1 AYKDNR
7 INPMLDKFRSYAQT
21 KAAQVILALVLIPF
35 ALFGIDSYLNQAGNN
50 LSIAKV
56 DGYKIALPEY
66 NRAIENV
73 RNRMMSEGKKVDPA
87 MFDSFEFKESVV
99 DGLITK
105 QLINNDIKK
114 SQFKITDQ
122 QLSQYIIGMPDF
134 QKDGKFSQELYDKV
148 LQNNQLN
155 PKKFEESIRN
165 DLLIQQVR
173 DGLQKLT
180 FIPPNNLTE
189 TLKATSQQREVTVAE
204 FKTKEY
210 MAKANISEKDMQA
223 FYDQNKSKFLAP
235 EQVKAEFVVF
245 SLTSILP
252 SITVSEDEVK
262 AFYKTNADK
271 YQNQQQREASHILI
285 AASKN
290 AAPAEKAKAKA
301 KAEDVLGQI
310 KKNPKQFEE
319 LATKYSQDPES
330 AKKGGD
336 LGAFGRGMMVKPFDD
351 AVFSMKVNEISGI
364 VESDFGYHIIKL
376 TKVIGEGGG
385 FDAIKPQIKAELIYQ
400 KAQDK
405 YAALAEDFSNKVY
418 EQSSSLDVVS
428 KKFNLPIQKTDWI
441 SRNESDKFFKNEALM
456 NALYSKES
464 IKDRRNTE
472 AIEVT
477 PNNLISARV
486 VDYKAQST
494 KPFAEVKKSIEDYL
508 KFEAAKKLVATEGEA
523 ALKSVADAS
532 RKIDWQATVLVD
544 RKNTKGLSQAVTNH
558 AYKMPTDK
566 LPSYSGFVDGNNG
579 YVIVKVSKVAFP
591 NDDNEENKKEFAS
604 SYTEALSSE
613 YLSAYLK
620 GLKAKSSVSVNQK
633 FFEATQKN

>member
-1 AYKDNR
+1 
-7 INPMLDKFRSYAQT
+7 MLDKFRSYAQT

-73 RNRMMSEGKKVDPA
+73 RNRIMSEGKKVDPA

-122 QLSQYIIGMPDF
+122 QLSQYIIGMHDF

-319 LATKYSQDPES
+319 LAIKYSQDPES

-376 TKVIGEGGG
+376 TRVIGEGGG

-544 RKNTKGLSQAVTNH
+544 RKNTKGLSQAITNQ

-579 YVIVKVSKVAFP
+579 YVIIKVSKVAFP
-591 NDDNEENKKEFAS
+591 NDDNEENKKEFAA

-620 GLKAKSSVSVNQK
+620 GLKAKASVSVNQK

>member
-1 AYKDNR
+1 
-7 INPMLDKFRSYAQT
+7 MLEKFRSYAQT
-21 KAAQVILALVLIPF
+21 KAAKIILALILVPF

-56 DGYKIALPEY
+56 NGYKIALPEY

-73 RNRMMSEGKKVDPA
+73 RNRIMSEGKKVDPA
-87 MFDSFEFKESVV
+87 MFDSFEFKESVI

-105 QLINNDIKK
+105 QLLNNDIKK
-114 SQFKITDQ
+114 SRFRITDQ
-122 QLSQYIIGMPDF
+122 QLSQYIIGMPEF
-134 QKDGKFSQELYDKV
+134 QKDGKFSQEIYDKV
-148 LQNNQLN
+148 LQNNQLT

-180 FIPPNNLTE
+180 FIPPNNLAE
-189 TLKATSQQREVTVAE
+189 TLKATSQQREISVAE

-210 MAKANISEKDMQA
+210 MTKANIAEKDMQA

-245 SLTSILP
+245 SLANILP
-252 SITVSEDEVK
+252 TINVTEDEIKSFFK
-262 AFYKTNADK
+262 ANADK

-290 AAPAEKAKAKA
+290 APPAEKAKAKA
-301 KAEDVLGQI
+301 KAEDLLNQI
-310 KKNPKQFEE
+310 RKNPKQFEE
-319 LATKYSQDPES
+319 LAKKYSQDPES

-336 LGAFGRGMMVKPFDD
+336 LGSFGRGMMVKPFDD
-351 AVFSMKVNEISGI
+351 AVFSMKVNEISNI

-376 TKVIGEGGG
+376 TKIIGEGGG
-385 FDAIKPQIKAELIYQ
+385 FDAMRPQIKAELIYQ
-400 KAQDK
+400 KGQEK
-405 YAALAEDFSNKVY
+405 FAALAEEFSNKVY
-418 EQSSSLDVVS
+418 EQSSSLDAVS
-428 KKFNLPIQKTDWI
+428 KRFNLPIQKTDWI
-441 SRNESDKFFKNEALM
+441 SRNDSDKFFKNEALM
-456 NALYSKES
+456 SALYSKES
-464 IKDRRNTE
+464 IKDHRNTE

-494 KPFAEVKKSIEDYL
+494 KPFADVRKNIEDYL
-508 KFEAAKKLVATEGEA
+508 KFESAKKMVASEGEV
-523 ALKSVADAS
+523 ALKSLTNAS
-532 RKIDWQATVLVD
+532 HKIDWQPATLVD
-544 RKNTKGLSQAVTNH
+544 RKNTKGLSDAVVNH

-566 LPSYSGFVDGNNG
+566 LPSYSGFMDGNNG
-579 YVIVKVSKVAFP
+579 YVIVKVNKVSFP
-591 NDDNEENKKEFAS
+591 NESNEENKQAFAS
-604 SYTEALSSE
+604 DYSEALSAE

-620 GLKAKSSVSVNQK
+620 GLKAKASVSVNQK
-633 FFEATQKN
+633 FFETSQKN

>member
-1 AYKDNR
+1 
-7 INPMLDKFRSYAQT
+7 MLDKFRSYAQT

-56 DGYKIALPEY
+56 DGYKITLPEY

-73 RNRMMSEGKKVDPA
+73 RNRIMSEGKKVDPA

-114 SQFKITDQ
+114 SKFKITDL
-122 QLSQYIIGMPDF
+122 QLSQYIIGMPEF

-155 PKKFEESIRN
+155 PKKFEENIRN

-173 DGLQKLT
+173 DGLRKLT

-210 MAKANISEKDMQA
+210 MVKASVNEKDMQA
-223 FYDQNKSKFLAP
+223 FYDKNKSKFLAP

-252 SITVSEDEVK
+252 TINVSEDEVK

-301 KAEDVLGQI
+301 KAEDVFNQV

-336 LGAFGRGMMVKPFDD
+336 LGVFGRGMMVKPFDD
-351 AVFSMKVNEISGI
+351 AVFSMKVNEISSI

-376 TKVIGEGGG
+376 TKVIGDGGG
-385 FDAIKPQIKAELIYQ
+385 FDAIKLQIKAELIYQ

-405 YAALAEDFSNKVY
+405 FAALAEDFSNMVY
-418 EQSSSLDVVS
+418 EQSSSLDAVS
-428 KKFNLPIQKTDWI
+428 KKFSLPIQKTDWI
-441 SRNESDKFFKNEALM
+441 SRSDSDKFFKNEALM

-464 IKDRRNTE
+464 IKDHRNTE

-486 VDYKAQST
+486 VDYKAQTT
-494 KPFAEVKKSIEDYL
+494 KPFTDVKTSIEDYL
-508 KFEAAKKLVATEGEA
+508 KFEAAKKLVASEGEV
-523 ALKSVADAS
+523 ALKSIVDAS
-532 RKIDWQATVLVD
+532 RKIDWQAAVLVD
-544 RKNTKGLSQAVTNH
+544 RKNAKGLSDAVINH

-566 LPSYSGFVDGNNG
+566 LPSYSGFVDGDNG
-579 YVIVKVSKVAFP
+579 YVIVKVSQVSFP
-591 NDDNEENKKEFAS
+591 NDDNEENKNEFAS
-604 SYTEALSSE
+604 SYSEALSFE

-620 GLKAKSSVSVNQK
+620 GLKAKASVSVNQK
-633 FFEATQKN
+633 FFETTQKN

>member
-1 AYKDNR
+1 
-7 INPMLDKFRSYAQT
+7 MLDTFRKYAQT
-21 KAAQVILALVLIPF
+21 KAAKVILALILVPF

-56 DGYKIALPEY
+56 NGYKIALPEY
-66 NRAIENV
+66 NRAIESV
-73 RNRMMSEGKKVDPA
+73 RNRMTSEGKKVDPA

-105 QLINNDIKK
+105 QLLNNDIKK
-114 SQFKITDQ
+114 SKFKITDQ
-122 QLSQYIIGMPDF
+122 QLSQYIVGMPEF

-148 LQNNQLN
+148 LQNNQLT

-180 FIPPNNLTE
+180 FIPPNNLAE
-189 TLKATSQQREVTVAE
+189 TLKATSQQREVSVAE

-210 MAKANISEKDMQA
+210 MAKATIAEKDMQS
-223 FYDQNKSKFLAP
+223 FYDQNKAKFLAP

-245 SLTSILP
+245 SLPSILP
-252 SITVSEDEVK
+252 SINVTEDEVK

-290 AAPAEKAKAKA
+290 APPAEKAKARA
-301 KAEDVLGQI
+301 KAEDILGQI
-310 KKNPKQFEE
+310 KKNPKQFEA

-330 AKKGGD
+330 AKKGGE

-351 AVFSMKVNEISGI
+351 AVFSMKVNEVSSI

-376 TKVIGEGGG
+376 TKIIGEGGG
-385 FDAIKPQIKAELIYQ
+385 FDAMKPQIKAELIFQ
-400 KAQDK
+400 KGQEK
-405 YAALAEDFSNKVY
+405 FAALTEEFSNKVY
-418 EQSSSLDVVS
+418 EQSASLDAVS

-441 SRNESDKFFKNEALM
+441 SRNDSDKFFKNEALM
-456 NALYSKES
+456 NALYTKES
-464 IKDRRNTE
+464 IKDHRNTE

-494 KPFAEVKKSIEDYL
+494 KPFADVKKNIEDYL
-508 KFEAAKKLVATEGEA
+508 KFEAAKKTVLSEGEL

-532 RKIDWQATVLVD
+532 RKIEWQTAVLVD
-544 RKNTKGLSQAVTNH
+544 RKNTKGLSDAVINQ

-579 YVIVKVSKVAFP
+579 YVIVKVNKVAFP
-591 NDDNEENKKEFAS
+591 NDNNEENKKAFAS
-604 SYTEALSSE
+604 EYTEALSAE
-613 YLSAYLK
+613 YLSGYLK
-620 GLKAKSSVSVNQK
+620 GLKAKASVSVNQK

>member
-1 AYKDNR
+1 
-7 INPMLDKFRSYAQT
+7 MLEKFRSYAQT
-21 KAAQVILALVLIPF
+21 KAAQVILALILIPF

-56 DGYKIALPEY
+56 NGYKIALPEY

-99 DGLITK
+99 DGLISK
-105 QLINNDIKK
+105 QLVNNDIKK
-114 SQFKITDQ
+114 SKFKITDQ
-122 QLSQYIIGMPDF
+122 QLSQYIIGMPEF
-134 QKDGKFSQELYDKV
+134 QKEGKFSQELYDKV
-148 LQNNQLN
+148 LQNNQLT

-180 FIPPNNLTE
+180 FIPPNNLAE
-189 TLKATSQQREVTVAE
+189 TLKATSQQREISVAE

-210 MAKANISEKDMQA
+210 MAKANIAEKDMQA

-245 SLTSILP
+245 SLASILP
-252 SITVSEDEVK
+252 TINVTDDEIK
-262 AFYKTNADK
+262 AFYKTNSDK

-301 KAEDVLGQI
+301 KAEDLLSQI
-310 KKNPKQFEE
+310 RKNPKQFEE

-330 AKKGGD
+330 AKKGGE
-336 LGAFGRGMMVKPFDD
+336 LGVFGRGMMVKPFDD
-351 AVFSMKVNEISGI
+351 AVFSMKVNEISNI

-376 TKVIGEGGG
+376 TKIIGEGGG
-385 FDAIKPQIKAELIYQ
+385 FDTMKPQIKAELIYQ
-400 KAQDK
+400 KGQEK
-405 YAALAEDFSNKVY
+405 FAALAEEFSNKVY
-418 EQSSSLDVVS
+418 EQSSSLDAVS

-441 SRNESDKFFKNEALM
+441 GRNDSDKFFKNETLI
-456 NALYSKES
+456 NAVFSKES
-464 IKDRRNTE
+464 IKDHRNTE

-494 KPFAEVKKSIEDYL
+494 KPFADVKKNIEDYL
-508 KFEAAKKLVATEGEA
+508 KFEAAKKTVASEGEA
-523 ALKSVADAS
+523 ALKTISDTS
-532 RKIDWQATVLVD
+532 RKIDWQPAVLVD
-544 RKNTKGLSQAVTNH
+544 RKNTKGLSEAVINH

-579 YVIVKVSKVAFP
+579 YVIVKVNKVAFP
-591 NDDNEENKKEFAS
+591 NDNNEENKKAFAS
-604 SYTEALSSE
+604 DYSEALTAE

-620 GLKAKSSVSVNQK
+620 GLKAKASVSVNQK
-633 FFEATQKN
+633 FFETTQKN

>member
-1 AYKDNR
+1 
-7 INPMLDKFRSYAQT
+7 MLEKFRSYAQT
-21 KAAQVILALVLIPF
+21 KAAQIILALILVPF

-56 DGYKIALPEY
+56 NGYKIALPEY

-73 RNRMMSEGKKVDPA
+73 RNRIMSEGKKVDPA
-87 MFDSFEFKESVV
+87 MFDSFEFKESVI

-105 QLINNDIKK
+105 QLLNNDIKK
-114 SQFKITDQ
+114 SKFKITDQ
-122 QLSQYIIGMPDF
+122 QLSQYIIGMPEF
-134 QKDGKFSQELYDKV
+134 QKDGKFSQEIYDKV
-148 LQNNQLN
+148 LQNNQLT

-180 FIPPNNLTE
+180 FIPPSNLEE
-189 TLKATSQQREVTVAE
+189 TLKATSQQREISIAE

-210 MAKANISEKDMQA
+210 MAKANIAEKDMQA

-245 SLTSILP
+245 SLANILP
-252 SITVSEDEVK
+252 TINVTEDEIK
-262 AFYKTNADK
+262 SFYKTNADK

-290 AAPAEKAKAKA
+290 APPAEKAKAKA
-301 KAEDVLGQI
+301 KAEDILNQI
-310 KKNPKQFEE
+310 RKSPKQFEE

-351 AVFSMKVNEISGI
+351 AVFSMKVNEISNI

-376 TKVIGEGGG
+376 TKIIGEGGG
-385 FDAIKPQIKAELIYQ
+385 FDSMRPQIKAELIYQ
-400 KAQDK
+400 KGQEK
-405 YAALAEDFSNKVY
+405 FAALAEEFSNKVY
-418 EQSSSLDVVS
+418 EQSSSLDAVS

-441 SRNESDKFFKNEALM
+441 SRNDSDKFFKNETLM
-456 NALYSKES
+456 SALYSKES

-486 VDYKAQST
+486 VDYKAQTS
-494 KPFAEVKKSIEDYL
+494 KPFADVKKNIEDYL
-508 KFEAAKKLVATEGEA
+508 KFESAKKTVAKEGETV
-523 ALKSVADAS
+523 LKSLADTS
-532 RKIDWQATVLVD
+532 RKIDWQPSVLVD
-544 RKNTKGLSQAVTNH
+544 RKNTKDFSDAVINH

-566 LPSYSGFVDGNNG
+566 LPSYSGFMDGNNG
-579 YVIVKVSKVAFP
+579 YIIVKVNKVAFP
-591 NDDNEENKKEFAS
+591 NDSNEENKKAFAS
-604 SYTEALSSE
+604 DYTEALSAE

-620 GLKAKSSVSVNQK
+620 GLKAKASVSVNQK
-633 FFEATQKN
+633 FFETSQKN

>member
-1 AYKDNR
+1 
-7 INPMLDKFRSYAQT
+7 MLDKFREYGQT
-21 KAAQVILALVLIPF
+21 KAAQFILALISISF
-35 ALFGIDSYLNQAGNN
+35 MLFGIDSYLNQAGNN

-210 MAKANISEKDMQA
+210 MTKANISEKDMQA
-223 FYDQNKSKFLAP
+223 FYDQNKAKFLAP

>member
-1 AYKDNR
+1 
-7 INPMLDKFRSYAQT
+7 MLEKFRSYAQT
-21 KAAQVILALVLIPF
+21 KAAQVILALILIPF

-56 DGYKIALPEY
+56 NGYKIALPEY

-99 DGLITK
+99 DGLISK
-105 QLINNDIKK
+105 QLVNNDIKK
-114 SQFKITDQ
+114 SKFKITDQ
-122 QLSQYIIGMPDF
+122 QLSQYIIGMPEF
-134 QKDGKFSQELYDKV
+134 QKEGKFSQELYDKV
-148 LQNNQLN
+148 LQNNQLT

-180 FIPPNNLTE
+180 FIPPNNLAE
-189 TLKATSQQREVTVAE
+189 TLKTTSQQREISVAE

-210 MAKANISEKDMQA
+210 MAKANIAEKDIQA

-245 SLTSILP
+245 SLANILP
-252 SITVSEDEVK
+252 TINVTDDEIK
-262 AFYKTNADK
+262 AFYKTNSDK

-301 KAEDVLGQI
+301 KAEDLLSQI
-310 KKNPKQFEE
+310 RKNPKQFEE

-330 AKKGGD
+330 AKKGGE
-336 LGAFGRGMMVKPFDD
+336 LGAFGRGMMVKPFDE
-351 AVFSMKVNEISGI
+351 AVFSMKVNEISNI

-376 TKVIGEGGG
+376 TKIIGEGGG
-385 FDAIKPQIKAELIYQ
+385 FDAMKPQIKAELIYQ
-400 KAQDK
+400 KGQEK
-405 YAALAEDFSNKVY
+405 FAALAEEFSNKVY
-418 EQSSSLDVVS
+418 EQSSSLDAVS

-441 SRNESDKFFKNEALM
+441 GRNDSDKFFKNETLM

-464 IKDRRNTE
+464 IKDHRNTE

-494 KPFAEVKKSIEDYL
+494 KPFADVKKNIEDYL
-508 KFEAAKKLVATEGEA
+508 KFEAAKKTVASEGEA
-523 ALKSVADAS
+523 ALKTISDTS
-532 RKIDWQATVLVD
+532 RKIDWQPAVLVD
-544 RKNTKGLSQAVTNH
+544 RKNTKGLSEAVINH

-579 YVIVKVSKVAFP
+579 YVIVKVNKVAFP
-591 NDDNEENKKEFAS
+591 NDNNEENKKTFAS
-604 SYTEALSSE
+604 DYSEALTAE

-620 GLKAKSSVSVNQK
+620 GLKSKASVSVNQK
-633 FFEATQKN
+633 FFETTQKN

>member
-1 AYKDNR
+1 
-7 INPMLDKFRSYAQT
+7 MLEKFRSYAQT
-21 KAAQVILALVLIPF
+21 KAAQVILALILIPF

-56 DGYKIALPEY
+56 NGYKIALPEY

-73 RNRMMSEGKKVDPA
+73 RNRMMTEGKKVDPA

-99 DGLITK
+99 DGLISK
-105 QLINNDIKK
+105 QLVNNDIKK
-114 SQFKITDQ
+114 SKFKITDQ
-122 QLSQYIIGMPDF
+122 QLSQYIIGMPEF

-148 LQNNQLN
+148 LQNNQLT

-180 FIPPNNLTE
+180 FIPPNNLAE
-189 TLKATSQQREVTVAE
+189 TLKATSQQREISVAE

-210 MAKANISEKDMQA
+210 MAKANIAEKEMQA

-245 SLTSILP
+245 SLASILP
-252 SITVSEDEVK
+252 TINVTEDEIK
-262 AFYKTNADK
+262 TFYKTNSDK

-301 KAEDVLGQI
+301 KAEELLSQI
-310 KKNPKQFEE
+310 RKNPKQFEE

-330 AKKGGD
+330 AKKGGE

-351 AVFSMKVNEISGI
+351 AVFSMKVNEISNI

-376 TKVIGEGGG
+376 TKIIGEGGS
-385 FDAIKPQIKAELIYQ
+385 FDSMKPQIKAELIYQ
-400 KAQDK
+400 KGQEK
-405 YAALAEDFSNKVY
+405 FAALAEEFSNKVY
-418 EQSSSLDVVS
+418 EQSSSLDAVS

-441 SRNESDKFFKNEALM
+441 SRNDSDKFFKNETLM

-464 IKDRRNTE
+464 IKDHRNTE

-494 KPFAEVKKSIEDYL
+494 KPFTDVKKNIEDYL
-508 KFEAAKKLVATEGEA
+508 KFEAAKKTVASEGEA
-523 ALKSVADAS
+523 ALKTISDTS
-532 RKIDWQATVLVD
+532 RKIDWQPAVLVD
-544 RKNTKGLSQAVTNH
+544 RKNTKGLSEAVINH

-579 YVIVKVSKVAFP
+579 YVIVKVNKVSFP
-591 NDDNEENKKEFAS
+591 NDNNEENKKAFALD
-604 SYTEALSSE
+604 YTEALTSE

-620 GLKAKSSVSVNQK
+620 GLKAKASVSVNQK
-633 FFEATQKN
+633 FFETAQKN

>member
-1 AYKDNR
+1 
-7 INPMLDKFRSYAQT
+7 MLDKFRSYAQT

-73 RNRMMSEGKKVDPA
+73 RNRMMSEGKKLDPA

-210 MAKANISEKDMQA
+210 MAKANISEKDMQT

-486 VDYKAQST
+486 VDYQAQST

>member
-1 AYKDNR
+1 
-7 INPMLDKFRSYAQT
+7 MLDKFRSYAQT

-223 FYDQNKSKFLAP
+223 FYEQNKSKFLAP

-613 YLSAYLK
+613 YLRAYLK

>member
-1 AYKDNR
+1 
-7 INPMLDKFRSYAQT
+7 MLDKFRSYAQT

-252 SITVSEDEVK
+252 SITLSEDEVK

-523 ALKSVADAS
+523 ALKSVNDAS

>member
-1 AYKDNR
+1 
-7 INPMLDKFRSYAQT
+7 MLDKFRSYAQT

-134 QKDGKFSQELYDKV
+134 QKAGKFSQELYDKV

-252 SITVSEDEVK
+252 SIAVSEDEVK

>member
-1 AYKDNR
+1 
-7 INPMLDKFRSYAQT
+7 MLEKFRSYAQT
-21 KAAQVILALVLIPF
+21 KAAKIILALILVPF

-56 DGYKIALPEY
+56 NGYKIALPEY

-73 RNRMMSEGKKVDPA
+73 RNRIMSEGKKVDPA
-87 MFDSFEFKESVV
+87 MFDSFEFKESVI

-105 QLINNDIKK
+105 QLLNNDIKK
-114 SQFKITDQ
+114 SRFRITDQ
-122 QLSQYIIGMPDF
+122 QLSQYIIGMPEF
-134 QKDGKFSQELYDKV
+134 QKDGKFSQEIYDKV
-148 LQNNQLN
+148 LQNNQLT

-180 FIPPNNLTE
+180 FIPPNNLAE
-189 TLKATSQQREVTVAE
+189 TLKATSQQREISIAE

-210 MAKANISEKDMQA
+210 MTKANIAEKDMQA

-245 SLTSILP
+245 SLANILP
-252 SITVSEDEVK
+252 TINVTEDEIK
-262 AFYKTNADK
+262 SFYKANADK

-290 AAPAEKAKAKA
+290 APPAEKAKAKA
-301 KAEDVLGQI
+301 KAEDVLNQVR
-310 KKNPKQFEE
+310 KNPKQFEE

-336 LGAFGRGMMVKPFDD
+336 LGSFSRGMMVKPFDD
-351 AVFSMKVNEISGI
+351 AVFSMKVNEISNI

-376 TKVIGEGGG
+376 TKIIGEGGG
-385 FDAIKPQIKAELIYQ
+385 FDAMRPQIKAELIYQ
-400 KAQDK
+400 KGQEK
-405 YAALAEDFSNKVY
+405 FAALAEEFSNKVY
-418 EQSSSLDVVS
+418 EQSSSLDAVS
-428 KKFNLPIQKTDWI
+428 KRFNLPIQKTDWI
-441 SRNESDKFFKNEALM
+441 SRKDSDKFFKNEALM
-456 NALYSKES
+456 SALYSKES
-464 IKDRRNTE
+464 IKDHRNTE

-494 KPFAEVKKSIEDYL
+494 KPFADVKKNIEDYL
-508 KFEAAKKLVATEGEA
+508 KFESAKKMVASEGEA
-523 ALKSVADAS
+523 ALKSLTDAS
-532 RKIDWQATVLVD
+532 RKIDWQPATLVD
-544 RKNTKGLSQAVTNH
+544 RKNTKGLSDAVVNH

-566 LPSYSGFVDGNNG
+566 LPSYSGFIDGNNG
-579 YVIVKVSKVAFP
+579 YVIVKVNKVSFP
-591 NDDNEENKKEFAS
+591 NDSNEENKQAFAS
-604 SYTEALSSE
+604 DYSEALSAE

-620 GLKAKSSVSVNQK
+620 GLKAKASVSVNQK
-633 FFEATQKN
+633 FFETSQKN

>member
-1 AYKDNR
+1 
-7 INPMLDKFRSYAQT
+7 MLDKFRSYAQT

-73 RNRMMSEGKKVDPA
+73 RNRIMSEGKKVDPA

-245 SLTSILP
+245 SLSSILP
-252 SITVSEDEVK
+252 SITLSEDEVK

-319 LATKYSQDPES
+319 LAIKYSQDPES

-376 TKVIGEGGG
+376 TRVIGEGGG

-441 SRNESDKFFKNEALM
+441 SQNESDKFFKNEALM

-544 RKNTKGLSQAVTNH
+544 RKNTKGLSQAITNQ

-579 YVIVKVSKVAFP
+579 YVIIKVSKVAFP
-591 NDDNEENKKEFAS
+591 NDDNEENKKEFAA
-604 SYTEALSSE
+604 SYAEALSSE

-633 FFEATQKN
+633 FFETTQKN

>member
-1 AYKDNR
+1 
-7 INPMLDKFRSYAQT
+7 MLDKFRSYAQT

-56 DGYKIALPEY
+56 DSYKITLPEY

>member
-1 AYKDNR
+1 
-7 INPMLDKFRSYAQT
+7 MLEKFRSYAQT
-21 KAAQVILALVLIPF
+21 KAAKIILALILVPF

-56 DGYKIALPEY
+56 NGYKIALPEY

-73 RNRMMSEGKKVDPA
+73 RNRIMSEGKKVDPA
-87 MFDSFEFKESVV
+87 MFDSFEFKESVI

-105 QLINNDIKK
+105 QLLNNDIKK
-114 SQFKITDQ
+114 SRFRITDQ
-122 QLSQYIIGMPDF
+122 QLSQYIIGMPEF
-134 QKDGKFSQELYDKV
+134 QKDGKFSQEIYDKV
-148 LQNNQLN
+148 LQNNQLT

-180 FIPPNNLTE
+180 FIPPNNLAE
-189 TLKATSQQREVTVAE
+189 TLKATSQQREISIAE

-210 MAKANISEKDMQA
+210 MTKANIAEKDMQA

-245 SLTSILP
+245 SLANILP
-252 SITVSEDEVK
+252 TINVTEDEIK
-262 AFYKTNADK
+262 SFYKANADK

-290 AAPAEKAKAKA
+290 APPAEKEKAKA
-301 KAEDVLGQI
+301 KAEDVLNQI
-310 KKNPKQFEE
+310 RKNPKQFAE

-336 LGAFGRGMMVKPFDD
+336 LGSFGRGMMVKPFDD
-351 AVFSMKVNEISGI
+351 AVFSMKVNEISNV

-376 TKVIGEGGG
+376 TKIIGEGGG
-385 FDAIKPQIKAELIYQ
+385 FDAMRPQIKAELIYQ
-400 KAQDK
+400 KGQEK
-405 YAALAEDFSNKVY
+405 FAALAEEFSNKVY
-418 EQSSSLDVVS
+418 EQSSSLDAVS
-428 KKFNLPIQKTDWI
+428 KRFNLPIQKTDWI
-441 SRNESDKFFKNEALM
+441 SRNDSDKFFKNEALM
-456 NALYSKES
+456 SALYAKES
-464 IKDRRNTE
+464 IKDHRNTE

-494 KPFAEVKKSIEDYL
+494 KPFADVRKNIEDYL
-508 KFEAAKKLVATEGEA
+508 KFESAKKMVASEGEA
-523 ALKSVADAS
+523 ALKSLTDAS
-532 RKIDWQATVLVD
+532 SKIQWQPATLVD
-544 RKNTKGLSQAVTNH
+544 RKNTKGLSDAVVNH

-566 LPSYSGFVDGNNG
+566 LPSYSGFIDGNNG
-579 YVIVKVSKVAFP
+579 YVIVKVNKVSFP
-591 NDDNEENKKEFAS
+591 NDSNEENKQAFAS
-604 SYTEALSSE
+604 DYSEALSAE

-620 GLKAKSSVSVNQK
+620 GLKAKASVSVNQK
-633 FFEATQKN
+633 FFETSQKN

>member
-1 AYKDNR
+1 
-7 INPMLDKFRSYAQT
+7 MLDKFRSYAQT

-223 FYDQNKSKFLAP
+223 FYEQNKSKFLAP

-376 TKVIGEGGG
+376 TKIIGEGGG

>member
-1 AYKDNR
+1 
-7 INPMLDKFRSYAQT
+7 MLEKFRSYAQT
-21 KAAQVILALVLIPF
+21 KAAKIILALILVPF

-56 DGYKIALPEY
+56 NGYKIALPEY

-73 RNRMMSEGKKVDPA
+73 RNRIMSEGKKVDPA
-87 MFDSFEFKESVV
+87 MFDSFEFKESVI

-105 QLINNDIKK
+105 QLLNNDIKK
-114 SQFKITDQ
+114 SRFRITDQ
-122 QLSQYIIGMPDF
+122 QLSQYIIGMPEF
-134 QKDGKFSQELYDKV
+134 QKDGKFSQEIYDKV
-148 LQNNQLN
+148 LQNNQLT

-180 FIPPNNLTE
+180 FIPPNNLAE
-189 TLKATSQQREVTVAE
+189 TLKATSQQREISIAE

-210 MAKANISEKDMQA
+210 MTKANIAEKDMQA

-245 SLTSILP
+245 SLANILP
-252 SITVSEDEVK
+252 TINVTEDEIK
-262 AFYKTNADK
+262 SFYKANADK

-290 AAPAEKAKAKA
+290 APPAEKAKAKA
-301 KAEDVLGQI
+301 KAEDVLNQVR
-310 KKNPKQFEE
+310 KNPKQFEE

-336 LGAFGRGMMVKPFDD
+336 LGSFSRGMMVKPFDD
-351 AVFSMKVNEISGI
+351 AVFSMKVNEISNI

-376 TKVIGEGGG
+376 TKIIGEGGG
-385 FDAIKPQIKAELIYQ
+385 FDAMRPQIKAELIYQ
-400 KAQDK
+400 KGQEK
-405 YAALAEDFSNKVY
+405 FAALTEEFSNKVY
-418 EQSSSLDVVS
+418 EQSSSLDAVS
-428 KKFNLPIQKTDWI
+428 KRFNLPIQKTDWI
-441 SRNESDKFFKNEALM
+441 SRKDSDKFFKNEALM
-456 NALYSKES
+456 SALYSKES
-464 IKDRRNTE
+464 IKDHRNTE

-494 KPFAEVKKSIEDYL
+494 KPFADVKKNIEDYL
-508 KFEAAKKLVATEGEA
+508 KFESAKKMVASEGEA
-523 ALKSVADAS
+523 ALKSLTDAS
-532 RKIDWQATVLVD
+532 RKIDWQPATLVD
-544 RKNTKGLSQAVTNH
+544 RKNTKGLSDAVVNH

-566 LPSYSGFVDGNNG
+566 LPSYSGFIDGNNG
-579 YVIVKVSKVAFP
+579 YVIVKVNKVSFP
-591 NDDNEENKKEFAS
+591 NDSNEENKQAFAS
-604 SYTEALSSE
+604 DYSEALSAE

-620 GLKAKSSVSVNQK
+620 GLKAKASVSVNQK
-633 FFEATQKN
+633 FFETSQKN

>member
-1 AYKDNR
+1 
-7 INPMLDKFRSYAQT
+7 MLEKFRSYAQT
-21 KAAQVILALVLIPF
+21 KAAKIILALILVPF

-56 DGYKIALPEY
+56 NGYKIALPEY

-73 RNRMMSEGKKVDPA
+73 RNRIMSEGKKVDPA
-87 MFDSFEFKESVV
+87 MFDSFEFKESVI

-105 QLINNDIKK
+105 QLLNNDIKK
-114 SQFKITDQ
+114 SRFRITDQ
-122 QLSQYIIGMPDF
+122 QLSQYIIGMPEF
-134 QKDGKFSQELYDKV
+134 QKDGKFSQEIYDKV
-148 LQNNQLN
+148 LQNNQLT

-180 FIPPNNLTE
+180 FIPPNNLAE
-189 TLKATSQQREVTVAE
+189 TLKATSQQREISIAE

-210 MAKANISEKDMQA
+210 MTKANIAEKDMQA

-245 SLTSILP
+245 SLANILP
-252 SITVSEDEVK
+252 TINVTEDEIK
-262 AFYKTNADK
+262 SFYKANADK

-290 AAPAEKAKAKA
+290 APPAEKEKAKA
-301 KAEDVLGQI
+301 KAEDVLNQI
-310 KKNPKQFEE
+310 RKNPKQFAE

-336 LGAFGRGMMVKPFDD
+336 LGSFGRGMMVKPFDD
-351 AVFSMKVNEISGI
+351 AVFSMKVNEISNI

-376 TKVIGEGGG
+376 TKIIGEGGG
-385 FDAIKPQIKAELIYQ
+385 FDAMRPQIKAELIYQ
-400 KAQDK
+400 KGQEK
-405 YAALAEDFSNKVY
+405 FAALAEEFSNKVY
-418 EQSSSLDVVS
+418 EQSSSLDAVS
-428 KKFNLPIQKTDWI
+428 KRFNLPIQKTDWI
-441 SRNESDKFFKNEALM
+441 SRNDSDKFFKNEALM
-456 NALYSKES
+456 SALYSKES
-464 IKDRRNTE
+464 IKDHRNTE

-494 KPFAEVKKSIEDYL
+494 KPFADVRKNIEDYL
-508 KFEAAKKLVATEGEA
+508 KFESAKKMVASEGEA
-523 ALKSVADAS
+523 ALKSLTDAS
-532 RKIDWQATVLVD
+532 SKIQWQPATLVD
-544 RKNTKGLSQAVTNH
+544 RKNTKGLSDAVVNH

-566 LPSYSGFVDGNNG
+566 LPSYSGFIDGNNG
-579 YVIVKVSKVAFP
+579 YVIVKVNKVSFP
-591 NDDNEENKKEFAS
+591 NDSNEENKQAFAS
-604 SYTEALSSE
+604 DYTEALSAE

-620 GLKAKSSVSVNQK
+620 GLKAKASVSVNQK
-633 FFEATQKN
+633 FFETSQKN

>member
-1 AYKDNR
+1 
-7 INPMLDKFRSYAQT
+7 
-21 KAAQVILALVLIPF
+21 
-35 ALFGIDSYLNQAGNN
+35 
-50 LSIAKV
+50 
-56 DGYKIALPEY
+56 
-66 NRAIENV
+66 
-73 RNRMMSEGKKVDPA
+73 MSEGKKVDPA
-87 MFDSFEFKESVV
+87 MFDSFEFRESVV
-99 DGLITK
+99 DGLISK
-105 QLINNDIKK
+105 QLVNNDIKK
-114 SQFKITDQ
+114 SKFKITDQ
-122 QLSQYIIGMPDF
+122 QLSQYIIGMPEF
-134 QKDGKFSQELYDKV
+134 QKEGKFSQELYDKV
-148 LQNNQLN
+148 LQNNQLT

-180 FIPPNNLTE
+180 FIPPNNLAE
-189 TLKATSQQREVTVAE
+189 TLKATSQQREISVAE

-210 MAKANISEKDMQA
+210 MAKANIAEKDIQA

-245 SLTSILP
+245 SLANILP
-252 SITVSEDEVK
+252 TINVTDDEIK
-262 AFYKTNADK
+262 AFYKTNSDK

-301 KAEDVLGQI
+301 KAEDLLSQI
-310 KKNPKQFEE
+310 RKNPKQFEE

-330 AKKGGD
+330 AKKGGE

-351 AVFSMKVNEISGI
+351 AVFSMKVNEISNI

-376 TKVIGEGGG
+376 TKIIGEGGG
-385 FDAIKPQIKAELIYQ
+385 FDAMKPQIKAELIYQ
-400 KAQDK
+400 KGQEK
-405 YAALAEDFSNKVY
+405 FAALAEEFSNKVY
-418 EQSSSLDVVS
+418 EQSSSLDAVS

-441 SRNESDKFFKNEALM
+441 GRNDSDKFFKNETLM

-464 IKDRRNTE
+464 IKDHRNTE

-494 KPFAEVKKSIEDYL
+494 KPFADVKKNIEDYL
-508 KFEAAKKLVATEGEA
+508 KFEAAKKTVASEGEA
-523 ALKSVADAS
+523 ALKTISDTS
-532 RKIDWQATVLVD
+532 RKIDWQPAVLVD
-544 RKNTKGLSQAVTNH
+544 RKNTKGLSEAVINH

-579 YVIVKVSKVAFP
+579 YVIVKVNKVAFP
-591 NDDNEENKKEFAS
+591 NDNNEENKKTFAS
-604 SYTEALSSE
+604 DYSEALTAE

-620 GLKAKSSVSVNQK
+620 GLKSKASVSVNQK
-633 FFEATQKN
+633 FFETTQKN

>member
-1 AYKDNR
+1 
-7 INPMLDKFRSYAQT
+7 MLEKFRSYAQT
-21 KAAQVILALVLIPF
+21 KAAQVILALILIPF

-56 DGYKIALPEY
+56 NGYKIALPEY

-73 RNRMMSEGKKVDPA
+73 RNRMMTEGKKVDPA

-99 DGLITK
+99 DGLISK
-105 QLINNDIKK
+105 QLVNNDIKK
-114 SQFKITDQ
+114 SKFKITDQ
-122 QLSQYIIGMPDF
+122 QLSQYIIGMPEF

-148 LQNNQLN
+148 LQNNQLT

-180 FIPPNNLTE
+180 FIPPNNLAE
-189 TLKATSQQREVTVAE
+189 TLKATSQQREISVAE

-210 MAKANISEKDMQA
+210 MAKANIAEKEMQA

-245 SLTSILP
+245 SLASILP
-252 SITVSEDEVK
+252 TINVTEDEIK
-262 AFYKTNADK
+262 TFYKTNSDK

-301 KAEDVLGQI
+301 KAEELLSQI
-310 KKNPKQFEE
+310 RKNPKQFEE

-330 AKKGGD
+330 AKKGGE

-351 AVFSMKVNEISGI
+351 AVFSMKVNEISNI

-376 TKVIGEGGG
+376 TKIIGEGGS
-385 FDAIKPQIKAELIYQ
+385 FDSMKPQIKAELIYQ
-400 KAQDK
+400 KGQEK
-405 YAALAEDFSNKVY
+405 FAALAEEFSNKVY
-418 EQSSSLDVVS
+418 EQSSSLDAVS

-441 SRNESDKFFKNEALM
+441 SRNDSDKFFKNETLM

-464 IKDRRNTE
+464 IKDHRNTE

-494 KPFAEVKKSIEDYL
+494 KPFTDVKKNIEDYL
-508 KFEAAKKLVATEGEA
+508 KFEAAKKTVASEGEA
-523 ALKSVADAS
+523 ALKTISDTS
-532 RKIDWQATVLVD
+532 RKIDWQPAVLVD
-544 RKNTKGLSQAVTNH
+544 RKNTKGLSEAVINH

-579 YVIVKVSKVAFP
+579 YVIVKVNKVSFP
-591 NDDNEENKKEFAS
+591 NDNNEENKKAFALD
-604 SYTEALSSE
+604 YTEALTSE

-620 GLKAKSSVSVNQK
+620 GLKAKASVSVNQK
-633 FFEATQKN
+633 FFEAAQKN

>member
-1 AYKDNR
+1 
-7 INPMLDKFRSYAQT
+7 MLDKFRSYAQT

-210 MAKANISEKDMQA
+210 MAKANISEKDMQT

-579 YVIVKVSKVAFP
+579 YVIIKVSKVAFP

>member
-1 AYKDNR
+1 
-7 INPMLDKFRSYAQT
+7 MLDKFRSYAQT

-73 RNRMMSEGKKVDPA
+73 RNRIMSEGKKVDPA

>member
-1 AYKDNR
+1 
-7 INPMLDKFRSYAQT
+7 MLDKFRSYAQT

-508 KFEAAKKLVATEGEA
+508 KFEAAKKLVTTEGEA

>member
-1 AYKDNR
+1 
-7 INPMLDKFRSYAQT
+7 MLDKFRSYAQT

-73 RNRMMSEGKKVDPA
+73 RNRMMSEGKKLDPA

>member
-1 AYKDNR
+1 
-7 INPMLDKFRSYAQT
+7 MLDKFRSYAQT

-56 DGYKIALPEY
+56 DGYKITLPEY

-73 RNRMMSEGKKVDPA
+73 RNRIMSEGKKVDPA

-114 SQFKITDQ
+114 SKFKITDL
-122 QLSQYIIGMPDF
+122 QLSQYIIGMPEF

-148 LQNNQLN
+148 LQNNQLK
-155 PKKFEESIRN
+155 PKKFEENIRN

-210 MAKANISEKDMQA
+210 MVKASVNEKDMQA
-223 FYDQNKSKFLAP
+223 FYDKNKSKFLAP

-252 SITVSEDEVK
+252 TINVSDDEVK

-301 KAEDVLGQI
+301 KAEDVFNQL

-336 LGAFGRGMMVKPFDD
+336 LGVFGRGMMVKPFDD
-351 AVFSMKVNEISGI
+351 AVFSMKVNEISSI

-376 TKVIGEGGG
+376 TKVIGDGGG

-405 YAALAEDFSNKVY
+405 FAALAEDFSNMVY
-418 EQSSSLDVVS
+418 EQSSSLDAVS
-428 KKFNLPIQKTDWI
+428 KKFSLPIQKTDWI
-441 SRNESDKFFKNEALM
+441 SRSDSDKFFKNEALM

-464 IKDRRNTE
+464 IKDHRNTE

-486 VDYKAQST
+486 VDYKAQTS
-494 KPFAEVKKSIEDYL
+494 KPFTDVKTSIEDYL
-508 KFEAAKKLVATEGEA
+508 KFEAAKKLVASEGEV
-523 ALKSVADAS
+523 ALKSIVDAS
-532 RKIDWQATVLVD
+532 RKIDWQAAVLVD
-544 RKNTKGLSQAVTNH
+544 RKNAKGLSDAVINH

-566 LPSYSGFVDGNNG
+566 LPSYSGFVDGDNG
-579 YVIVKVSKVAFP
+579 YVIVKVSQVSFP
-591 NDDNEENKKEFAS
+591 NDDNEENKNEFAS
-604 SYTEALSSE
+604 SYTEALSLE

-620 GLKAKSSVSVNQK
+620 GLKAKASVSVNQK
-633 FFEATQKN
+633 FFETTQKN

>member
-1 AYKDNR
+1 
-7 INPMLDKFRSYAQT
+7 MLDKFRSYAQT

>member
-1 AYKDNR
+1 
-7 INPMLDKFRSYAQT
+7 MLEKFRSYAQT
-21 KAAQVILALVLIPF
+21 KAAKIILALILVPF

-56 DGYKIALPEY
+56 NGYKIALPEY

-73 RNRMMSEGKKVDPA
+73 RNRIMSEGKKVDPA
-87 MFDSFEFKESVV
+87 MFDSFEFKESVI

-105 QLINNDIKK
+105 QLLNNDIKK
-114 SQFKITDQ
+114 SRFRITDQ
-122 QLSQYIIGMPDF
+122 QLSQYIIGMPEF
-134 QKDGKFSQELYDKV
+134 QKDGKFSQEIYDKV
-148 LQNNQLN
+148 LQNNQLT

-180 FIPPNNLTE
+180 FIPPNNLAE
-189 TLKATSQQREVTVAE
+189 TLKATSQQREISIAE

-210 MAKANISEKDMQA
+210 MTKANIAEKDMQA

-245 SLTSILP
+245 SLANILP
-252 SITVSEDEVK
+252 TINVTEDEIK
-262 AFYKTNADK
+262 SFYKANADK

-290 AAPAEKAKAKA
+290 APPVEKAKAKA
-301 KAEDVLGQI
+301 KAEDVLNQI
-310 KKNPKQFEE
+310 RKNPKQFEE

-336 LGAFGRGMMVKPFDD
+336 LGSFGRGMMVKPFDD
-351 AVFSMKVNEISGI
+351 AVFSMKVNEISNI

-376 TKVIGEGGG
+376 TKIIGEGGG
-385 FDAIKPQIKAELIYQ
+385 FDAMRPQIKAELIYQ
-400 KAQDK
+400 KGQEK
-405 YAALAEDFSNKVY
+405 FAALAEEFSNKVY
-418 EQSSSLDVVS
+418 EQSSSLDAVS
-428 KKFNLPIQKTDWI
+428 KRFNLPIQKTDWI
-441 SRNESDKFFKNEALM
+441 SRNDSDKFFKNEALM
-456 NALYSKES
+456 SALYAKES
-464 IKDRRNTE
+464 IKDHRNTE

-494 KPFAEVKKSIEDYL
+494 KPFADVRKNIEDYL
-508 KFEAAKKLVATEGEA
+508 KFESAKKMVASEGES
-523 ALKSVADAS
+523 ALKSLTDAS
-532 RKIDWQATVLVD
+532 RKIEWQPAILVD
-544 RKNTKGLSQAVTNH
+544 RKNTKGLSDAVVNH

-566 LPSYSGFVDGNNG
+566 LPSYSGFIDGNNG
-579 YVIVKVSKVAFP
+579 YVIVKVNKVSFP
-591 NDDNEENKKEFAS
+591 NDSNEENKQAFAS
-604 SYTEALSSE
+604 DYSEALSAE

-620 GLKAKSSVSVNQK
+620 GLKAKASVSVNQK
-633 FFEATQKN
+633 FFETSQKN

>member
-1 AYKDNR
+1 
-7 INPMLDKFRSYAQT
+7 MLEKFRSYAQT
-21 KAAQVILALVLIPF
+21 KAAKIILALILVPF

-56 DGYKIALPEY
+56 NGYKIALPEY

-73 RNRMMSEGKKVDPA
+73 RNRIMSEGKKVDPA
-87 MFDSFEFKESVV
+87 MFDSFEFKESVI

-105 QLINNDIKK
+105 QLLNNDIKK
-114 SQFKITDQ
+114 SRFRITDQ
-122 QLSQYIIGMPDF
+122 QLSQYIIGMPEF
-134 QKDGKFSQELYDKV
+134 QKDGKFSQEIYDKV
-148 LQNNQLN
+148 LQNNQLT

-180 FIPPNNLTE
+180 FIPPNNLAE
-189 TLKATSQQREVTVAE
+189 TLKATSQQREISVAE

-210 MAKANISEKDMQA
+210 MTKANIAEKDMQA

-245 SLTSILP
+245 SLANILP
-252 SITVSEDEVK
+252 TINVTEDEIK
-262 AFYKTNADK
+262 SFYKANADK

-290 AAPAEKAKAKA
+290 APPAEKAKAKA
-301 KAEDVLGQI
+301 KAEDVLNQI
-310 KKNPKQFEE
+310 RKNPKQFEE
-319 LATKYSQDPES
+319 LAKKYSQDPES

-336 LGAFGRGMMVKPFDD
+336 LGSFGRGMMVKPFDD
-351 AVFSMKVNEISGI
+351 AVFSMKVNEISNI

-376 TKVIGEGGG
+376 TKIIGEGGG
-385 FDAIKPQIKAELIYQ
+385 FDAMRPQIKAELIYQ
-400 KAQDK
+400 KGQEK
-405 YAALAEDFSNKVY
+405 FAALAEEFSNKVY
-418 EQSSSLDVVS
+418 EQSSSLDAVS
-428 KKFNLPIQKTDWI
+428 KRFNLPIQKTDWI
-441 SRNESDKFFKNEALM
+441 SRNDSDKFFKNEALM
-456 NALYSKES
+456 SALYSKES
-464 IKDRRNTE
+464 IKDHRNTE

-494 KPFAEVKKSIEDYL
+494 KPFADVRKNIEDYL
-508 KFEAAKKLVATEGEA
+508 KFESAKKMVASEGEV
-523 ALKSVADAS
+523 ALKSLTDAS
-532 RKIDWQATVLVD
+532 RKIDWQPTTLVD
-544 RKNTKGLSQAVTNH
+544 RKNTKGLSDAVVNH

-566 LPSYSGFVDGNNG
+566 LPSYSGFMDGNNG
-579 YVIVKVSKVAFP
+579 YVIVKVNKVSFP
-591 NDDNEENKKEFAS
+591 NESNEENKQAFAS
-604 SYTEALSSE
+604 DYSEALSAE

-620 GLKAKSSVSVNQK
+620 GLKAKASVSVNQK
-633 FFEATQKN
+633 FFETSQKN

>member
-1 AYKDNR
+1 
-7 INPMLDKFRSYAQT
+7 MLDKFRSYAQT
-21 KAAQVILALVLIPF
+21 KAAQVILALVLVPF
-35 ALFGIDSYLNQAGNN
+35 ALFGIDSYLNKVGNN
-50 LSIAKV
+50 LTIAKI
-56 DGYKIALPEY
+56 DGYKITLPEY

-73 RNRMMSEGKKVDPA
+73 RNRIMSEGKKVDPA

-99 DGLITK
+99 DGIITR

-114 SQFKITDQ
+114 SKFKITDL
-122 QLSQYIIGMPDF
+122 QLSQYIIGMPEF

-148 LQNNQLN
+148 LQNNQLK
-155 PKKFEESIRN
+155 PKKFEENIRN

-210 MAKANISEKDMQA
+210 MVKASVNEKDMQA
-223 FYDQNKSKFLAP
+223 FYDKNKSKFLAP

-252 SITVSEDEVK
+252 TINVSEDEVK

-301 KAEDVLGQI
+301 KAEDVFNQV

-336 LGAFGRGMMVKPFDD
+336 LGVFGRGMMVKPFDD
-351 AVFSMKVNEISGI
+351 AVFSMKVNEISSI

-376 TKVIGEGGG
+376 TKVIGDGGG
-385 FDAIKPQIKAELIYQ
+385 FDAIKLQIKAELIYQ

-405 YAALAEDFSNKVY
+405 FAALAEDFSNMVY
-418 EQSSSLDVVS
+418 EQSSSLDAVS
-428 KKFNLPIQKTDWI
+428 KKFSLPIQKTDWI
-441 SRNESDKFFKNEALM
+441 SRSDSDKFFKNEALM

-464 IKDRRNTE
+464 IKDHRNTE

-486 VDYKAQST
+486 VDYKAQTS
-494 KPFAEVKKSIEDYL
+494 KPFTDVKTSIEDYL
-508 KFEAAKKLVATEGEA
+508 KFEAAKKLVASEGEV
-523 ALKSVADAS
+523 ALKSIVDAS
-532 RKIDWQATVLVD
+532 RKIDWQAAVLVD
-544 RKNTKGLSQAVTNH
+544 RKNAKGLSDAVINH

-566 LPSYSGFVDGNNG
+566 LPSYSGFVDGDNG
-579 YVIVKVSKVAFP
+579 YVIVKVSQVSFP
-591 NDDNEENKKEFAS
+591 NDDNEDNKNEFAS
-604 SYTEALSSE
+604 SYTEALSLE

-620 GLKAKSSVSVNQK
+620 GLKAKASVSVNQK
-633 FFEATQKN
+633 FFETTQKN

>member
-1 AYKDNR
+1 
-7 INPMLDKFRSYAQT
+7 MLDKFRSYAQT

-494 KPFAEVKKSIEDYL
+494 KPFADVKKSIEDYL

-591 NDDNEENKKEFAS
+591 NDDNEESKKEFAS

>member
-1 AYKDNR
+1 
-7 INPMLDKFRSYAQT
+7 MLDKFRSYAQT

-56 DGYKIALPEY
+56 DGYKITLPEY

-73 RNRMMSEGKKVDPA
+73 RNRIMSEGKKVDPA

-114 SQFKITDQ
+114 SKFKITDL
-122 QLSQYIIGMPDF
+122 QLSQYIIGMPEF

-155 PKKFEESIRN
+155 PKKFEENIRN

-210 MAKANISEKDMQA
+210 MVKASVNEKDMQA
-223 FYDQNKSKFLAP
+223 FYDKNKSKFLAP

-252 SITVSEDEVK
+252 TINVSEDEVK

-290 AAPAEKAKAKA
+290 AAPAEKAKARA
-301 KAEDVLGQI
+301 KAEDVLIQI

-351 AVFSMKVNEISGI
+351 AVFSMKVNEISSI

-376 TKVIGEGGG
+376 TKVIGDGGG
-385 FDAIKPQIKAELIYQ
+385 FDAIKLQIKAELIYQ

-405 YAALAEDFSNKVY
+405 FAALAEDFSNKVY
-418 EQSSSLDVVS
+418 EQSSSLDAVS

-441 SRNESDKFFKNEALM
+441 SRSDSDKFFKNEALM

-464 IKDRRNTE
+464 IKDHRNTE

-477 PNNLISARV
+477 PNNLIAARV
-486 VDYKAQST
+486 VDYKVQTT
-494 KPFAEVKKSIEDYL
+494 KPFTDVKTSIEDYL
-508 KFEAAKKLVATEGEA
+508 KFEAAKKLVASEGEA

-532 RKIDWQATVLVD
+532 RKIDWQAAVLVD
-544 RKNTKGLSQAVTNH
+544 RKNAKGLSAAVINH
-558 AYKMPTDK
+558 AYKMTTDK
-566 LPSYSGFVDGNNG
+566 LPSYSGFVDGDNG
-579 YVIVKVSKVAFP
+579 YVIVKVSQVSFP
-591 NDDNEENKKEFAS
+591 NDDNEDNKNEFAS
-604 SYTEALSSE
+604 SYTEALSLE

-620 GLKAKSSVSVNQK
+620 GLKAKASVSVNQK
-633 FFEATQKN
+633 FFETTQKN

>member
-1 AYKDNR
+1 
-7 INPMLDKFRSYAQT
+7 MLEKFRSYAQT
-21 KAAQVILALVLIPF
+21 KAAQVILALILIPF

-56 DGYKIALPEY
+56 NGYKIALPEY

-73 RNRMMSEGKKVDPA
+73 RNRMMTEGKKVDPA

-99 DGLITK
+99 DGLISK
-105 QLINNDIKK
+105 QLVNNDIKK
-114 SQFKITDQ
+114 SKFKITDQ
-122 QLSQYIIGMPDF
+122 QLSQYIIGMPEF

-148 LQNNQLN
+148 LQSNQLT

-180 FIPPNNLTE
+180 FIPPNNLAE
-189 TLKATSQQREVTVAE
+189 TLKATSQQREISVAE

-210 MAKANISEKDMQA
+210 MAKANIAEKEMQA

-245 SLTSILP
+245 SLASILP
-252 SITVSEDEVK
+252 TINVTEDEIK
-262 AFYKTNADK
+262 TFYKTNSDK

-301 KAEDVLGQI
+301 KAEELLSQI
-310 KKNPKQFEE
+310 RKNPKQFEE

-330 AKKGGD
+330 AKKGGE

-351 AVFSMKVNEISGI
+351 AVFSMKVNEISNI

-376 TKVIGEGGG
+376 TKIIGEGGS
-385 FDAIKPQIKAELIYQ
+385 FDSMKPQIKAELIYQ
-400 KAQDK
+400 KGQEK
-405 YAALAEDFSNKVY
+405 FAALAEEFSNKVY
-418 EQSSSLDVVS
+418 EQSSSLDAVS

-441 SRNESDKFFKNEALM
+441 SRNDSDKFFKNETLM

-464 IKDRRNTE
+464 IKDHRNTE

-494 KPFAEVKKSIEDYL
+494 KPFTDVKKNIEDYL
-508 KFEAAKKLVATEGEA
+508 KFEAAKKTVASEGEA
-523 ALKSVADAS
+523 ALKTISDTS
-532 RKIDWQATVLVD
+532 RKIDWQPAVLVD
-544 RKNTKGLSQAVTNH
+544 RKNAKGLSEAVINH

-579 YVIVKVSKVAFP
+579 YVIVKVNKVSFP
-591 NDDNEENKKEFAS
+591 NDNNEENKKAFALD
-604 SYTEALSSE
+604 YTEALTSE

-620 GLKAKSSVSVNQK
+620 GLKAKASVSVNQK
-633 FFEATQKN
+633 FFETAQKN

>member
-1 AYKDNR
+1 
-7 INPMLDKFRSYAQT
+7 MLDKFRSYAQT

-56 DGYKIALPEY
+56 DGYKITLPEY

-73 RNRMMSEGKKVDPA
+73 RNRIMSEGKKVDPA

-99 DGLITK
+99 DGIITR

-114 SQFKITDQ
+114 SKFKITDL
-122 QLSQYIIGMPDF
+122 QLSQYIIGMPEF

-148 LQNNQLN
+148 LQNNQLK
-155 PKKFEESIRN
+155 PKKFEENIRN

-210 MAKANISEKDMQA
+210 MVKVSVNEKDMQA
-223 FYDQNKSKFLAP
+223 FYDKNKSKFLAP

-252 SITVSEDEVK
+252 TINVSEDEVK

-301 KAEDVLGQI
+301 KAEDVFNQL

-336 LGAFGRGMMVKPFDD
+336 LGVFGRGMMVKPFDD
-351 AVFSMKVNEISGI
+351 AVFSMKVNEISSI

-376 TKVIGEGGG
+376 TKVIGDGGG
-385 FDAIKPQIKAELIYQ
+385 FDAIKLQIKAELIFQ

-405 YAALAEDFSNKVY
+405 FSALAEDFSNKVY
-418 EQSSSLDVVS
+418 EQSSSLDAVS

-441 SRNESDKFFKNEALM
+441 SRSDSDKFFKNEALM

-464 IKDRRNTE
+464 IKDHRNTE

-486 VDYKAQST
+486 VDYKAQTT
-494 KPFAEVKKSIEDYL
+494 KPFTDVKTSIEDYL
-508 KFEAAKKLVATEGEA
+508 KFEAAKKLVASEGEA

-532 RKIDWQATVLVD
+532 RKIDWQAAVLVD
-544 RKNTKGLSQAVTNH
+544 RKNAKGLSDTVINH

-566 LPSYSGFVDGNNG
+566 LPSYSGFVDGDNG
-579 YVIVKVSKVAFP
+579 YVIVKVSQVSFP
-591 NDDNEENKKEFAS
+591 NDDNEDNKNEFAS
-604 SYTEALSSE
+604 SYTEALSLE

-620 GLKAKSSVSVNQK
+620 GLKAKASVSVNQK
-633 FFEATQKN
+633 FFETTQKN

>member
-1 AYKDNR
+1 
-7 INPMLDKFRSYAQT
+7 MLEKFRSYAQT
-21 KAAQVILALVLIPF
+21 KAAKIILALILVPF

-56 DGYKIALPEY
+56 NGYKIALPEY

-73 RNRMMSEGKKVDPA
+73 RNRIMSEGKKVDPA
-87 MFDSFEFKESVV
+87 MFDSFEFKESVI

-105 QLINNDIKK
+105 QLLNNDIKK
-114 SQFKITDQ
+114 SRFRITDQ
-122 QLSQYIIGMPDF
+122 QLSQYIIGMPEF
-134 QKDGKFSQELYDKV
+134 QKDGKFSQEIYDKV
-148 LQNNQLN
+148 LQNNQLT

-180 FIPPNNLTE
+180 FIPPNNLAE
-189 TLKATSQQREVTVAE
+189 TLKATSQQREISVAE

-210 MAKANISEKDMQA
+210 MTKANIAEKDMQA

-245 SLTSILP
+245 SLANILP
-252 SITVSEDEVK
+252 TINVTEEEIKS
-262 AFYKTNADK
+262 FYKANADK

-290 AAPAEKAKAKA
+290 APPAEKAKAKA
-301 KAEDVLGQI
+301 KAEDVLNQI
-310 KKNPKQFEE
+310 RKNPKQFAE

-336 LGAFGRGMMVKPFDD
+336 LGSFGRGMMVKPFDD
-351 AVFSMKVNEISGI
+351 AVFSMKVNEISNV

-376 TKVIGEGGG
+376 TKIIGEGGG
-385 FDAIKPQIKAELIYQ
+385 FDAMRPQIKAELIYQ
-400 KAQDK
+400 KGQEK
-405 YAALAEDFSNKVY
+405 FAALAEEFSNKVY
-418 EQSSSLDVVS
+418 EQSSSLDAVS
-428 KKFNLPIQKTDWI
+428 KRFNLPIQKTDWI
-441 SRNESDKFFKNEALM
+441 SRNDSDKFFKNEALM
-456 NALYSKES
+456 SALYAKES
-464 IKDRRNTE
+464 IKDHRNTE

-494 KPFAEVKKSIEDYL
+494 KPFADVRKNIEDYL
-508 KFEAAKKLVATEGEA
+508 KFESAKKMVASEGEA
-523 ALKSVADAS
+523 ALKSLTDAS
-532 RKIDWQATVLVD
+532 SKIQWQPATLVD
-544 RKNTKGLSQAVTNH
+544 RKNTKGLSDAVVNH

-566 LPSYSGFVDGNNG
+566 LPSYSGFIDGNNG
-579 YVIVKVSKVAFP
+579 YVIVKVNKVSFP
-591 NDDNEENKKEFAS
+591 NDSNEENKQAFAS
-604 SYTEALSSE
+604 DYSEALSAE

-620 GLKAKSSVSVNQK
+620 GLKAKASVSVNQK
-633 FFEATQKN
+633 FFETSQKN